1 MIVGRIIG
9 WLFLAAAAAVLVW
22 DVVVW
27 VDAGAFP
34 ATALGQHWYDVD
46 RSSLGLVQVVI
57 ERYIWPPLWPPV
69 AWILLRPAWLV
80 FGILGLALTLI
91 FRRRRH
97 RRRGRL

>member
-91 FRRRRH
+91 FRRRRP